1 MCLWS
6 EVNKNINYGLFEQV
20 KRGVVGNY
28 NQQHHGGGSGHHG
41 RPPGSSGGGQGNK
54 KMPLNV

>member
-1 MCLWS
+1 M
-6 EVNKNINYGLFEQV
+6 IFYRFFEQV

-41 RPPGSSGGGQGNK
+41 RPPGNSGGGQGNK
-54 KMPLNV
+54 KMPLNA

>member
-1 MCLWS
+1 MTF
-6 EVNKNINYGLFEQV
+6 VFQV

-28 NQQHHGGGSGHHG
+28 NQQHHGGGSGHQG
-41 RPPGSSGGGQGNK
+41 RPPGNSGGGPGNK